1 LELLG
6 HVKVAG
12 LSREWDERGI
22 GHCGRPFRRQSSR
35 RQSSKKFCAV
45 AAMHWTA
52 ALHLPD
58 PLASLHAF
66 LTAAFIGRVV
76 LELILL
82 AALSK
87 ADRVRG

>member
-22 GHCGRPFRRQSSR
+22 GHCGRPFRRQSS
-35 RQSSKKFCAV
+35 KKFCAV

-66 LTAAFIGRVV
+66 LRAAFIGRVV